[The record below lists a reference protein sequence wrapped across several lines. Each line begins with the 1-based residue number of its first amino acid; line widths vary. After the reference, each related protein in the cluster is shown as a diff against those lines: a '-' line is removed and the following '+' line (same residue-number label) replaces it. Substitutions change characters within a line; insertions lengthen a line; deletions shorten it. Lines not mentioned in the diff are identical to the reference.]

1 MKFRIFDSITQAY
14 VTDSMDYVLTPDG
27 KLIDRATKTI
37 INSPRYI
44 VEFSTETYD
53 KNGKE
58 IYEGDVVSMQGYN
71 GKHITIVYFQKG
83 KFAVDGSHYSFKDL
97 APKTYEVIGN
107 KHTYVSQEQYNNRQL

>member
-1 MKFRIFDSITQAY
+1 MDNVSSGKVKMKFRIFDSITQAY

-58 IYEGDVVSMQGYN
+58 IYEGDVVSM
-71 GKHITIVYFQKG
+71 
-83 KFAVDGSHYSFKDL
+83 
-97 APKTYEVIGN
+97 
-107 KHTYVSQEQYNNRQL
+107 